1 MQDELEPIWHSTE
14 HDESDDIE
22 QSKLAEGELTEFE
35 KSEVYRKLEKE
46 EGLMT
51 GDINSEEDVALVN
64 KRSVW
69 GNSEADYTDG
79 YWQREFKTFEGDIL
93 NGWEED
99 GGPSL
104 EVIED
109 HATGQRTVTILKD
122 EEPEEVEWRIV
133 ELPNG
138 GFIRRPFPVKKAV
151 LAGPDEHQKAEK
163 YFRKGEKW
171 EHKYKNE
178 V

>member
-1 MQDELEPIWHSTE
+1 MKKEKSESQKMQDELEPIWHSTE

-35 KSEVYRKLEKE
+35 KSELKR
-46 EGLMT
+46 
-51 GDINSEEDVALVN
+51 
-64 KRSVW
+64 RSVW
-69 GNSEADYTDG
+69 GKGGEADYTDG

-109 HATGQRTVTILKD
+109 YATGQRTVTILKD
-122 EEPEEVEWRIV
+122 EESDEVEWRIV

-138 GFIRRPFPVKKAV
+138 GFIRRPFPVKKAT
-151 LAGPDEHQKAEK
+151 LAGPDRPKKPWH
-163 YFRKGEKW
+163 FWRSEKW
-171 EHKYKNE
+171 EYKK
-178 V
+178 